1 MKVTDSNVIRFHLQ
15 VLHGITV
22 RNSDRKKERLF
33 VGGPKI
39 FGVPLENLPRRY
51 LPEFGLVPWWVRA
64 AGSVNLW
71 GKVFDMSFFPQLF
84 GGCLL
89 IFAGPCWD
97 SGPVP
102 QTRLSSSHKD
112 PQGKVLLL
120 LISSL
125 PEE

>member
-22 RNSDRKKERLF
+22 RNFDRKKERLF

-71 GKVFDMSFFPQLF
+71 GKVFDVSFFPPAFWWMLAHFCWTVLGQWACSANQALF
-84 GGCLL
+84 LAL
-89 IFAGPCWD
+89 RP
-97 SGPVP
+97 SG
-102 QTRLSSSHKD
+102 
-112 PQGKVLLL
+112 
-120 LISSL
+120 
-125 PEE
+125 